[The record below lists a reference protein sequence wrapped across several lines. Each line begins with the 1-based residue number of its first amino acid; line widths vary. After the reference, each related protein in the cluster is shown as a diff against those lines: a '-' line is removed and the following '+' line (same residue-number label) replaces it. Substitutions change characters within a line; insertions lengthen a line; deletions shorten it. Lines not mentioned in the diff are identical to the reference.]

1 MLAGIKINSIW
12 KQDFYRDVTFLPG
25 LPKEQ
30 KEQYGLMS
38 PEKYFYLNQGGNCS
52 VDGKTDREDFE
63 TLMSAMQVLGFSGEE
78 RDTIFK
84 ILVRKLFNQSKK
96 GEFLHV

>member
-1 MLAGIKINSIW
+1 M
-12 KQDFYRDVTFLPG
+12 FYLG

-38 PEKYFYLNQGGNCS
+38 AEKYFYLNQGGNCL
-52 VDGKTDREDFE
+52 VDGKTDREDLE

-84 ILVRKLFNQSKK
+84 ILVSETFFFVSLKVALNVLAK
-96 GEFLHV
+96 GLK